1 MTYPPSAPPQNPAD
15 TNTDPYNQEEKTYFF
30 ETPFDTTKD
39 NFNQSYLDRPAGASP
54 DGRMYIVNHF
64 LDVDV
69 FGISIPDPIHAP
81 ETNSVDSIT
90 NKANLCVSK
99 YGRLPGFFLVRFAL
113 PI

>member
-1 MTYPPSAPPQNPAD
+1 MTYPPCAAPDYHAD
-15 TNTDPYNQEEKTYFF
+15 TSSVPYILDEFAYFF

-39 NFNQSYLDRPAGASP
+39 NFNQCNLDRPAGASP

-113 PI
+113 PN